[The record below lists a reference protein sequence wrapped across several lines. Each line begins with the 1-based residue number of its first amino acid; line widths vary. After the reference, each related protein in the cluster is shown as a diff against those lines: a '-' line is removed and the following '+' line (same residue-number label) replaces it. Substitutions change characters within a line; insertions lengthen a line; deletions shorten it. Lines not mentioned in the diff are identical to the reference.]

1 MTSPLLLVSY
11 VVWVANVVP
20 IAVGIFLKKKNW
32 VYVLAAL
39 QLFLSVL
46 IIMLAQ
52 RGLA

>member
-1 MTSPLLLVSY
+1 MTSLLLLVTY

-20 IAVGIFLKKKNW
+20 IAVSIFLKKKNL
-32 VYVLAAL
+32 VFLLAAL

-46 IIMLAQ
+46 IIMLAE